1 MMMKE
6 FTDRTG
12 FEPTCDEYDEI
23 EEAYY
28 QFDGNKDEF
37 CRRFIAEGG
46 IQKVYEA
53 RAEKIALLKSKLV
66 ESDKLLRQT
75 MDDYEKRI
83 SHLEAELEREQEWQP
98 YEDEHNVKQADY
110 EKLAKEVAHGAHYM
124 TDEEAIDWVVQETG
138 FARERIQ
145 IVHELPLEEI
155 NRHRQVRRTGK
166 MVDRR
171 PIYDATDYH
180 YIVFNVRANETHGWE
195 LHNDELTPYW
205 S

>member
-1 MMMKE
+1 
-6 FTDRTG
+6 
-12 FEPTCDEYDEI
+12 
-23 EEAYY
+23 
-28 QFDGNKDEF
+28 
-37 CRRFIAEGG
+37 
-46 IQKVYEA
+46 
-53 RAEKIALLKSKLV
+53 
-66 ESDKLLRQT
+66 
-75 MDDYEKRI
+75 
-83 SHLEAELEREQEWQP
+83 
-98 YEDEHNVKQADY
+98 
-110 EKLAKEVAHGAHYM
+110 M
-124 TDEEAIDWVVQETG
+124 TDDEAIDWVVRETG